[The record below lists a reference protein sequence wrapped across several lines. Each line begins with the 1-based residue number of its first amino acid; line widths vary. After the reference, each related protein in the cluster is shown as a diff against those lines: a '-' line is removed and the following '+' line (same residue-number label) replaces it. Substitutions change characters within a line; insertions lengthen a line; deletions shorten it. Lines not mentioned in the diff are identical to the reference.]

1 MREIKFRAWEKTKCK
16 MVDMFK
22 ISPLALSDAMNT
34 QLAMLGIQGLF
45 LPLGMPELVLMQYTG
60 LKDSKGVE
68 IYEGDIVEYYRKT
81 YSNIGEVVYSNN
93 HASYQISTTNKYM
106 VPIRIGFSGLY
117 GENDEILVKIIG
129 NLYENPE
136 LLPKP
141 GKE

>member
-1 MREIKFRAWEKTKCK
+1 MRAIKFRAWDGFEMIYFFC
-16 MVDMFK
+16 
-22 ISPLALSDAMNT
+22 LSAT
-34 QLAMLGIQGLF
+34 GVIF
-45 LPLGMPELVLMQYTG
+45 LLTDPLGFKRTTPTRVFQTDSNYILMQYTG